1 MVCAHVSRLV
11 KSEWFA
17 LVMENDPRLDRIAIF
32 FHDLGIG
39 GAERVMLQLAQ
50 GFIDMGHPVDLVLAR
65 AEGPLL
71 PEVHPDAQVIDF
83 STKSPVVMF
92 WKLIKYLLTEKPV
105 VLLSPFEVTSV
116 IAIMAKKITGVS
128 TKVVVRISTNLSKN
142 KRTKWK
148 KIIER
153 VVVSKMYLLADGII
167 AVSRGV
173 AEDLVS
179 YVRIPFERIT
189 VIYNPI
195 ITDRLVQSAQAAVN
209 HPFFADDHDPV
220 ILGVGRLAE
229 EKDFTMLIKAFDL
242 VRRKIPARL
251 IILGEGTE
259 RSTLERLIDSS
270 GLQGVVD
277 LSGFH
282 LNPFAFMKKASV
294 FVLSSKWE
302 GLPGVLIQALACGC
316 PVVSTD
322 CYSGPSEI
330 LNGGQYGQLV
340 PVGDVEAMAS
350 AIVAVLEGDVRK
362 PPASWLEQYKIESVI
377 PQYKAVFG
385 I

>member
-39 GAERVMLQLAQ
+39 GAERVMLQLAE
-50 GFIDMGHPVDLVLAR
+50 GFIDIGHPVDLVLAR
-65 AEGPLL
+65 AQGLLL
-71 PEVHPDAQVIDF
+71 PEVHPDARVIDF
-83 STKSPVVMF
+83 STKSPAVMF